1 MPARTVNEVLKY
13 TTPVIAQYDDCVMDV
28 AKAMVRSCE
37 DAALI
42 VKKEKMVGVVTE
54 ADLIRRILLTE
65 RNIRTTQIHSVMTHD
80 TVIISPESKFG
91 HALYLM
97 HEYNINHIPVVDGGR
112 PVGIVS
118 ISAALI
124 SDLEPYAHK
133 AEMLD
138 HIAEIL

>member
-1 MPARTVNEVLKY
+1 MPSRSVIEMLKNS
-13 TTPVIAQYDDCVMDV
+13 TPVIVEYDESVMDV
-28 AKAMVRSCE
+28 AKAMVRCCE

-42 VKKEKMVGVVTE
+42 VKNGKMVGLVTE
-54 ADLIRRILLTE
+54 SDLIRRILLTE
-65 RNIRTTQIHSVMTHD
+65 RNLRTTQIQSVMTHD
-80 TVIISPESKFG
+80 TVVISPESKFG

-97 HEYNINHIPVVDGGR
+97 HEYQINHIPVVDGGK
-112 PVGIVS
+112 PVGIIS
-118 ISAALI
+118 ISEAVI